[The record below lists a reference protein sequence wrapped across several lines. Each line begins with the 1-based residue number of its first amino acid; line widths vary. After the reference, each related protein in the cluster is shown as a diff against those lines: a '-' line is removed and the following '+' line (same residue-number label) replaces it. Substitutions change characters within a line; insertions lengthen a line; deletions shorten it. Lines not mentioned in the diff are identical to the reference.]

1 MRIID
6 IETLQSFPSMM
17 HTEAEPKMP
26 PGMTN
31 APLVVGYP
39 RSGFTLLI
47 SVIAEIRNVCGMA
60 APDEMMGLFCV
71 GAGAQVAAR
80 IEAVFQRHGLA
91 SDLLYNGNFKEL
103 AGGPKWLK
111 PNAPGTACFRKYIGV
126 RGLGDFTLITTHPSA
141 VMDCY
146 DVIHSHVAPAGW
158 AAAPAYAALQKFT
171 SLRDPA
177 GTLASACFSLN
188 ALASEYIQKFVDKT
202 RDDDG
207 LRQRLAL
214 YKLSDR
220 RFFSALIGPYKAY
233 LEEFVTVSEHYATM
247 RWEALISAPVPTI
260 QHIAAAMQVQLTP
273 DQASAIWAKIDHVNL
288 TGSHQHNLRR
298 GHGVVGGWRL
308 WLTNEHLR
316 MMDEA
321 GLFEVTARLGY
332 PAPEPLDE
340 AAYTPFQQQVAAAL
354 ADGRVIRAYEDADLF
369 GFAFNKSNI
378 DWQLFGFKN
387 YAWRAHTQI
396 ERSDFADE
404 ALLMAV
410 WDAAEAA
417 CATVNAALAPWL
429 GRSDDGEV
437 AARAMAEAAEPLFE
451 DASAWRA
458 WQTRLLKACRGADPV
473 VSSPVEKQLVT

>member
-1 MRIID
+1 
-6 IETLQSFPSMM
+6 MM
-17 HTEAEPKMP
+17 QTDAEPKMP

-47 SVIAEIRNVCGMA
+47 SVIAEIRNVCGIA
-60 APDEMMGLFCV
+60 APDQMMGLFCA

-158 AAAPAYAALQKFT
+158 AAAPAYAPLQKFT

-188 ALASEYIQKFVDKT
+188 ALASEYIQKFVEKT

-220 RFFSALIGPYKAY
+220 RFFGALIGPYKAY
-233 LEEFVTVSEHYATM
+233 LEEFVTVAG
-247 RWEALISAPVPTI
+247 AVPVFPPPL
-260 QHIAAAMQVQLTP
+260 VVRVELSFGDP
-273 DQASAIWAKIDHVNL
+273 VDHRFSLVRRL
-288 TGSHQHNLRR
+288 PRDRIGHEFLEFVAGHDHGPPGQERLRPR
-298 GHGVVGGWRL
+298 H
-308 WLTNEHLR
+308 
-316 MMDEA
+316 A
-321 GLFEVTARLGY
+321 
-332 PAPEPLDE
+332 APED
-340 AAYTPFQQQVAAAL
+340 
-354 ADGRVIRAYEDADLF
+354 RAVPDRR
-369 GFAFNKSNI
+369 AFV
-378 DWQLFGFKN
+378 GVEPP
-387 YAWRAHTQI
+387 AHHG
-396 ERSDFADE
+396 
-404 ALLMAV
+404 M
-410 WDAAEAA
+410 
-417 CATVNAALAPWL
+417 NAI
-429 GRSDDGEV
+429 
-437 AARAMAEAAEPLFE
+437 
-451 DASAWRA
+451 
-458 WQTRLLKACRGADPV
+458 GAD
-473 VSSPVEKQLVT
+473 Q